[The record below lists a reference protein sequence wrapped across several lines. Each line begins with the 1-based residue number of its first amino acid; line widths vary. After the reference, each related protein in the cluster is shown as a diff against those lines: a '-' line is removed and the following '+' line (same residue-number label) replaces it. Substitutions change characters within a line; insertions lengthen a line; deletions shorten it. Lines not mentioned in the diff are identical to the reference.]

1 MATVKMYT
9 TDWCGY
15 CSAAKRLLG
24 NKGVTFEEINV
35 GAQPELRAEMEQLSG
50 RRTVPQIFINGA
62 HIGGFDDIAALDKQ
76 GKLDELLAD

>member
-35 GAQPELRAEMEQLSG
+35 GKQPELRAEMEQLSG
-50 RRTVPQIFINGA
+50 RRTVPQIFINGQRV
-62 HIGGFDDIAALDKQ
+62 GGLAGLQAALKQ
-76 GKLDELLAD
+76 IKGAA

>member
-15 CSAAKRLLG
+15 CSAAKRLLR

-35 GAQPELRAEMEQLSG
+35 GTQPELRAEMEQLSG

>member
-15 CSAAKRLLG
+15 CSAAKRLLR

-62 HIGGFDDIAALDKQ
+62 HIGGFDDMAALDKQ